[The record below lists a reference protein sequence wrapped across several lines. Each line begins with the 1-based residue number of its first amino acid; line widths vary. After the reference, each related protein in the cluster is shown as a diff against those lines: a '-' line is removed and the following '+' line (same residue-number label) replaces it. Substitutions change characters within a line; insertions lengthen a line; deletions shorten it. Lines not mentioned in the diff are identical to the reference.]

1 MLAEDPNR
9 ADLQVMLT
17 RAYYRA
23 GQKVEAA
30 EVAANLL
37 KKYSFCLDALRV
49 LVDVLPEE
57 SQTENTQVYRQRLHL
72 LDPYSS
78 FVSGSV
84 FGSDQV
90 GDGSV
95 NVDRLEYVA
104 GAAPASPQ
112 PNWATTLGIKL
123 AEEKPNE
130 PTPPWQT
137 TGTDKKTPAT
147 QQESTVPEPTP
158 SENDESIPDWMQN
171 VGWKESAGNVP
182 EAAMETLPEKPAEP
196 LDNRRYA

>member
-1 MLAEDPNR
+1 MLA
-9 ADLQVMLT
+9 

-23 GQKVEAA
+23 GQRVEAA

-123 AEEKPNE
+123 AEEKPIE

-147 QQESTVPEPTP
+147 QQESTEPEPTP
-158 SENDESIPDWMQN
+158 SENIRIHPRLDAERRMERIRRKCSRSSN
-171 VGWKESAGNVP
+171 GNP
-182 EAAMETLPEKPAEP
+182 PRKTCRATG
-196 LDNRRYA
+196 